1 MDDILILMEELSMY
15 GNSLNIGHIIKELR
29 QKRNMRQEE
38 LAYGICSQAN
48 ISMIESGKIYPSTF
62 ILHQIACK
70 LRVPLNYFFLTN
82 DGGMEKYKKNTV
94 RQIIQKFL
102 RDKDYTQVL
111 LFIEEE
117 KKIGTFSKNKYDL
130 QFLIWIETICLYHT
144 NKLDDPIVS
153 LKKALRKTFTTLN
166 HITEQELLIL
176 NSIGIILSE
185 EGKNKHA
192 IRILRWVNIT
202 LNSNYYIS
210 DYTLLIKNT
219 YAYAQ
224 ALSRQSSYH
233 QAIKLCDKAINY
245 CLFIESS
252 FLVGELYYEK
262 GLNLYYLKNF
272 YEAQCSFS
280 YAVQIFEIKKQSQY
294 KDFVLDKIEQY
305 SFISLPS
312 IK

>member
-1 MDDILILMEELSMY
+1 MY
-15 GNSLNIGHIIKELR
+15 DTSLNIGHIIKELR

-48 ISMIESGKIYPSTF
+48 ISMIESGKIYPNTF

-82 DGGMEKYKKNTV
+82 DDSMDKYRNNTV
-94 RQIIQKFL
+94 RQIVQKFL
-102 RDKDYTQVL
+102 RDKDYDQVL
-111 LFIEEE
+111 IFIKEE
-117 KKIGTFSKNKYDL
+117 KEIGTFSKNNYDL
-130 QFLIWIETICLYHT
+130 QFLIWAETICLYYT

-185 EGKNKHA
+185 KGKSKHA
-192 IRILRWVNIT
+192 IRILKWINTT

-224 ALSRQSSYH
+224 TLSRQSLYH
-233 QAIKLCDKAINY
+233 QAINLCDKAINY

-262 GLNLYYLKNF
+262 GLNLYYLRNF
-272 YEAQCSFS
+272 HEAQCFFN
-280 YAVQIFEIKKQSQY
+280 YAVQIFEIKKQPQY
-294 KDFVLDKIEQY
+294 RDFVLGKIEEFLL
-305 SFISLPS
+305 SPLSTVN
-312 IK
+312 

>member
-1 MDDILILMEELSMY
+1 MFMGEFSMY
-15 GNSLNIGHIIKELR
+15 DNSLNIGHIIKELR

-48 ISMIESGKIYPSTF
+48 ISMIETGKIYPSTF

-82 DGGMEKYKKNTV
+82 DDSMDKYRKNTV
-94 RQIIQKFL
+94 RQIVQKFL
-102 RDKDYTQVL
+102 RDKDYDQVL
-111 LFIEEE
+111 IFIKEE
-117 KKIGTFSKNKYDL
+117 KEIGTFSKNKYDL
-130 QFLIWIETICLYHT
+130 QFLIWAETICLYYT

-185 EGKNKHA
+185 KGKNKHA
-192 IRILRWVNIT
+192 IRILRWINTT

-224 ALSRQSSYH
+224 TLSRQSLYH
-233 QAIKLCDKAINY
+233 QAINLCDKAINY

-262 GLNLYYLKNF
+262 GLNLYYLRNF
-272 YEAQCSFS
+272 HEAQCLFN
-280 YAVQIFEIKKQSQY
+280 YAVQIFEIKKQQQY
-294 KDFVLDKIEQY
+294 RDFVLGKIEGY
-305 SFISLPS
+305 FVSPVFPVN
-312 IK
+312 